1 MRPLAVMVLTT
12 ALAASAC
19 GSESHV
25 KARPASKLPRG
36 VATSLAARSDVLAT
50 ALRRRDGCAALIQ
63 MHGLERQT
71 RLAIAAGRVPVVFR
85 TRLLAAER
93 QLAGRLPRCVPPA
106 PQPPPPP
113 APPPPSPV
121 ARTHGKPKHEKH
133 HGKKKGHGKEEGD

>member
-1 MRPLAVMVLTT
+1 MLTAVLAV
-12 ALAASAC
+12 SAC

-25 KARPASKLPRG
+25 EARPGSKLPRG

-85 TRLLAAER
+85 GRLLAAER
-93 QLAGRLPRCVPPA
+93 QLATRIPRCAPPA
-106 PQPPPPP
+106 PPPPPP
-113 APPPPSPV
+113 APV
-121 ARTHGKPKHEKH
+121 QKKHGKHGKRNHHEG
-133 HGKKKGHGKEEGD
+133 HGKKKGHGKGEGD